1 MTLVHVET
9 YILNKLILN
18 CFKNYSSQWR
28 GISQNTS
35 RHVAQITPVR
45 LPRRHVR
52 AATLVPLGRPGSNPV
67 TEPEDFDRSRPPDDW
82 RRRICRNLGRGGRE
96 KGRRNIFDVSRW
108 NGKRIVSHSALL
120 KSRRWTTI
128 PAPLLNYSVHK
139 GKHFL
144 LQLQLDYILSWFT
157 TEPVVHLLLLKFSM
171 PHWIS
176 AADIATNLLIFGK
189 YLASPSFYIHKIFPS
204 RNLLLQLRVRRFGAS
219 ERT

>member
-1 MTLVHVET
+1 MTKYWTNSLAIWSHW
-9 YILNKLILN
+9 K
-18 CFKNYSSQWR
+18 R
-28 GISQNTS
+28 
-35 RHVAQITPVR
+35 R
-45 LPRRHVR
+45 LPI
-52 AATLVPLGRPGSNPV
+52 S
-67 TEPEDFDRSRPPDDW
+67 
-82 RRRICRNLGRGGRE
+82 
-96 KGRRNIFDVSRW
+96 
-108 NGKRIVSHSALL
+108 
-120 KSRRWTTI
+120 
-128 PAPLLNYSVHK
+128 YSVHE

-144 LQLQLDYILSWFT
+144 FQLWVDYYFLSWFTTEPVGLFIWSHWKRRLPIGYSVHEGKHFLFQLWVDYYFLSWFT